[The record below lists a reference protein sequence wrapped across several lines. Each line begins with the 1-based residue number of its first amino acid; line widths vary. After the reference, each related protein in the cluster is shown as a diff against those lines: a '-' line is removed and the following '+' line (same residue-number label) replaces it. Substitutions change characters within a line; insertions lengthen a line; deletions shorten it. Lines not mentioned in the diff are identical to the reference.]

1 MEKKQSIIIPMLTL
15 RGMTV
20 FPNMIV
26 SLPQDGKNPLRRSM
40 RQRITRTRFFC

>member
-26 SLPQDGKNPLRRSM
+26 SLPAGREKSLAAVNAA
-40 RQRITRTRFFC
+40 

>member
-20 FPNMIV
+20 FPNMIQP
-26 SLPQDGKNPLRRSM
+26 SCRTGKFP
-40 RQRITRTRFFC
+40 F

>member
-26 SLPQDGKNPLRRSM
+26 RTGKSPCGGQCGRG
-40 RQRITRTRFFC
+40 